1 MSPTRARGR
10 GRAAGP
16 RVGLFGGTFDPPHLG
31 HLALA
36 EWAREELRLERVVFV
51 VAGEPPHKRGRVR
64 TNAAHRIALTRLA
77 VRGNPAFEVS
87 TAEVRRMGPSYT
99 VDTVREFA
107 EDAAKARLYLLMGA
121 DMFDSFGT
129 WVQPHEI
136 LRHAALA
143 VALRPGAR
151 PPRRT
156 PYDAMGKGVVW
167 LDNPGLEVSSSQLR
181 TRAASGASL
190 RYLTPDAVA
199 RYIEKHRLY
208 RRGR

>member
-1 MSPTRARGR
+1 MTTARVGRR

-16 RVGLFGGTFDPPHLG
+16 RVGVFGGTFDPPHLG

-36 EWAREELRLERVVFV
+36 EWARVQLQLDRVVLV

-64 TNAAHRIALTRLA
+64 TAAAHRLALARLA
-77 VRGNPAFEVS
+77 ARGNPAFVVS
-87 TAEVRRMGPSYT
+87 TAELRRKGPSYT

-107 EDAAKARLYLLMGA
+107 EDDPTSSLFLLMGA
-121 DMFDSFGT
+121 DMFDTFGT

-151 PPRRT
+151 APRRT
-156 PYDAMGKGVVW
+156 PYDTMGKGVLW
-167 LDNPGLEVSSSQLR
+167 LDNPGLEVSSSHLR
-181 TRAASGASL
+181 EQAASGEGI
-190 RYLTPDAVA
+190 RYLVPDAVA
-199 RYIEKHRLY
+199 RYIEQHRLY

>member
-1 MSPTRARGR
+1 MSPARARGR
-10 GRAAGP
+10 GRATGP

-36 EWAREELRLERVVFV
+36 EWARVQLRLDRVVFV

-64 TNAAHRIALTRLA
+64 TAAAHRVALVRRA

-87 TAEVRRMGPSYT
+87 TTEVRRKGASYT

-107 EDAAKARLYLLMGA
+107 EDEPAARLYLLMGA
-121 DMFDSFGT
+121 DMFETFGT

-136 LRHAALA
+136 LRHATLA

-151 PPRRT
+151 APRRT
-156 PYDAMGKGVVW
+156 PYDVMGRGVVW
-167 LDNPGLEVSSSQLR
+167 LDNPGLEVSSSALR
-181 TRAASGASL
+181 TRAAASASV
-190 RYLTPDAVA
+190 RYLTPDPVA
-199 RYIEKHRLY
+199 AYIELHRLY

>member
-1 MSPTRARGR
+1 MSPARGR
-10 GRAAGP
+10 GRARRP

-36 EWAREELRLERVVFV
+36 EWARLQLRLDRVVFV
-51 VAGEPPHKRGRVR
+51 VAGDPPHKRGRVQTDPAQR
-64 TNAAHRIALTRLA
+64 LALTRRA

-87 TAEVRRMGPSYT
+87 TVELRRKGPSYT

-107 EDAAKARLYLLMGA
+107 EDGLGASLFLLMGA
-121 DMFDSFGT
+121 DMFETFGT
-129 WVQPHEI
+129 WVQPEEI

-151 PPRRT
+151 APRRT
-156 PYDAMGKGVVW
+156 PYDRMGKGVIW
-167 LDNPGLEVSSSQLR
+167 LDNPALEVSSSRLR
-181 TRAASGASL
+181 EQATRGLSL
-190 RYLTPDAVA
+190 RYLVPDAVA
-199 RYIEKHRLY
+199 RHIELHRLY

>member
-1 MSPTRARGR
+1 MSPARARGR
-10 GRAAGP
+10 GLAGAA

-36 EWAREELRLERVVFV
+36 EWARVQLRLDRVIFV

-64 TNAAHRIALTRLA
+64 TDAAHRVALTRRA

-87 TAEVRRMGPSYT
+87 TLEVRRKGLSYT

-107 EDAAKARLYLLMGA
+107 EDAVPARLYLLMGA
-121 DMFDSFGT
+121 DMFETFGT

-136 LRHAALA
+136 LRHATLA
-143 VALRPGAR
+143 VALRPGTR

-156 PYDAMGKGVVW
+156 PYDSMGRGVVW
-167 LDNPGLEVSSSQLR
+167 LDNPGLEVSSSALR
-181 TRAASGASL
+181 ARASAGESV

-199 RYIEKHRLY
+199 RYIEQHRLY